1 MNAQL
6 EELLSILQ
14 QETEL
19 HEKLLQLLQEE
30 AEGFGNLSASKMLKL
45 QSLKLQQTRLIA
57 KLETRRIAVV
67 DGMSGDFEETSDSLT
82 LSSIIRQVSQE
93 WAPPL
98 QACFDRLKELI
109 AKIRNSAQN
118 NGEESA
124 SRLKSVETSLHF
136 ISKLQGNQQLYS
148 GTGQLHPA
156 GSKIS
161 RASV

>member
-1 MNAQL
+1 M
-6 EELLSILQ
+6 EL
-14 QETEL
+14 
-19 HEKLLQLLQEE
+19 
-30 AEGFGNLSASKMLKL
+30 
-45 QSLKLQQTRLIA
+45 
-57 KLETRRIAVV
+57 
-67 DGMSGDFEETSDSLT
+67 SGDFEETSDSLT

-93 WAPPL
+93 WATPL

-109 AKIRNSAQN
+109 AEIRNSAQN

>member
-93 WAPPL
+93 WATPL
-98 QACFDRLKELI
+98 QAYFDRLKELI
-109 AKIRNSAQN
+109 AEKRWLYCFYVKNIVLVFFFDLVHCFLFRTNNENRKRISSRKIWEVQ
-118 NGEESA
+118 
-124 SRLKSVETSLHF
+124 F
-136 ISKLQGNQQLYS
+136 D
-148 GTGQLHPA
+148 
-156 GSKIS
+156 
-161 RASV
+161 RA

>member
-14 QETEL
+14 QEVEH

-30 AEGFGNLSASKMLKL
+30 VEGFGILSASEMLRL
-45 QSLKLQQTRLIA
+45 QSRKLQQTRLIA

-67 DGMSGDFEETSDSLT
+67 EVMFGDFDKPSESLS
-82 LSSIIRQVSQE
+82 LSTIIRQVSQE
-93 WAPPL
+93 WATPL

-109 AKIRNSAQN
+109 AEIRNAAEI
-118 NGEESA
+118 NGEQSA
-124 SRLKSVETSLHF
+124 SRLKSIHTSLHF
-136 ISKLQGNQQLYS
+136 FSKLQGTQQLYS
-148 GTGQLHPA
+148 GSGQLHSA

>member
-93 WAPPL
+93 WATPL
-98 QACFDRLKELI
+98 QACFDRLKKLI
-109 AKIRNSAQN
+109 AEIRNSAQN

-136 ISKLQGNQQLYS
+136 ISKLQGTQQLYS
-148 GTGQLHPA
+148 GNGQLHPA

>member
-93 WAPPL
+93 WATPL
-98 QACFDRLKELI
+98 QAYFDRLKELI
-109 AKIRNSAQN
+109 AEIRNSAQN

>member
-67 DGMSGDFEETSDSLT
+67 DGMSGDFEETSDSIT

-93 WAPPL
+93 WATPL
-98 QACFDRLKELI
+98 QVCFDRLKELI
-109 AKIRNSAQN
+109 AEIRNSAQN

-156 GSKIS
+156 GSKIP

>member
-82 LSSIIRQVSQE
+82 LSSIC
-93 WAPPL
+93 L
-98 QACFDRLKELI
+98 LY
-109 AKIRNSAQN
+109 
-118 NGEESA
+118 
-124 SRLKSVETSLHF
+124 TSDAADDM
-136 ISKLQGNQQLYS
+136 N
-148 GTGQLHPA
+148 
-156 GSKIS
+156 
-161 RASV
+161 

>member
-67 DGMSGDFEETSDSLT
+67 DGISGDFEESSDSLT

-93 WAPPL
+93 WATPL

-109 AKIRNSAQN
+109 AEIRNSAQN